1 MSKTASNEF
10 AQLGKPTTY
19 QYDQPSVDVLEVF
32 PNPFAE
38 QLQNPNGVVGKI
50 HIEVPEFTTLCPITG
65 QPDFAT
71 IVIDY
76 EPDQLCVESKSLKIY
91 LGRFR
96 QERSFHEACV
106 NKIANDL
113 VSVLKPR
120 YLKIEGRFTPRGG
133 IPLWPS
139 AEYRN

>member
-1 MSKTASNEF
+1 MVEQDFK
-10 AQLGKPTTY
+10 QLGKESTY
-19 QYDQPSVDVLEVF
+19 CYDRPEASVLEVF
-32 PNPFAE
+32 PNPFADE
-38 QLQNPNGVVGKI
+38 SQNTHRVVGKL

-76 EPDQLCVESKSLKIY
+76 QPGRLCVESKSLKLY
-91 LGRFR
+91 LGRYR
-96 QERSFHEACV
+96 QEPTFHEACV

-113 VSVLKPR
+113 ISVLDPLYIKV
-120 YLKIEGRFTPRGG
+120 EGRFTPRGG

-139 AEYRN
+139 AEYTKS

>member
-1 MSKTASNEF
+1 MEKTDF
-10 AQLGKPTTY
+10 KQLGKDSKY
-19 QYDQPSVDVLEVF
+19 YYDNPEKGVLEVF
-32 PNPFAE
+32 PNPFADAS
-38 QLQNPNGVVGKI
+38 QNVHSVSGSI
-50 HIEVPEFTTLCPITG
+50 HIEVPEFTTICPITG

-76 EPDQLCVESKSLKIY
+76 RPDKLCVESKSLKLY

-96 QERSFHEACV
+96 QEPSFHEACV

-113 VSVLKPR
+113 IDILKPHFI
-120 YLKIEGRFTPRGG
+120 KVEGRFTPRGG

-139 AEYRN
+139 AEYHSSK